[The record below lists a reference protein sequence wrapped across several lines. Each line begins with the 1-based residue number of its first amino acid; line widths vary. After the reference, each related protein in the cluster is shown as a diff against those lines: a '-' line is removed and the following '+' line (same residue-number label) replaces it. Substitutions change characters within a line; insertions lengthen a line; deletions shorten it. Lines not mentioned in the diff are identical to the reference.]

1 MPTWEVRQVLSVENI
16 NVFYGK
22 AIALKNVSLHVDE
35 GEFVSL
41 LGGNG
46 AGKSTLLKTVSG
58 ILRPREGRIS
68 LDGKVISTLPPHQIV
83 ERGIV
88 HIPEGRELF
97 PELTVYENLW
107 MGAYI
112 RKDLDGIRRD
122 LSFVYD
128 VFPRLKERTDQ
139 LAGTLSGGEAQMLAI
154 GRGLLSSPRYLML
167 DEPSLGIAP
176 NIRDAI
182 FETLKRIHKEKGIPV
197 LLVEQ
202 NAMLALKMSTRAY
215 VFENGEVRLEGKAE
229 ELSNN
234 SYVKEVYLG
243 Y

>member
-1 MPTWEVRQVLSVENI
+1 MPTSEVRQVLSVENI
-16 NVFYGK
+16 SVFYGK
-22 AIALKNVSLHVDE
+22 AISLKNVSLRIDE

-41 LGGNG
+41 LGANG

-58 ILRPREGRIS
+58 ILRPREGRVS
-68 LDGKVISTLPPHQIV
+68 LDGEIISALHPHQV
-83 ERGIV
+83 VKRGIV

-97 PELTVYENLW
+97 PDLTVYENLW
-107 MGAYI
+107 MGAYA
-112 RKDLDGIRRD
+112 RKDADGVRHD

-139 LAGTLSGGEAQMLAI
+139 PAGTLSGGEAQMLAI
-154 GRGLLSSPRYLML
+154 GRGLLSSPKYLML

-176 NIRDAI
+176 NLRDAI
-182 FETLKRIHKEKGIPV
+182 FETLQIIHKERGVPI

-202 NAMLALKMSTRAY
+202 NATQALKMSTRAY
-215 VFENGEVRLEGKAE
+215 VLENGEVRLEGKAE

-234 SYVKEVYLG
+234 TYVKEAYLG